1 MNQTTK
7 KTLIEVKNASL
18 IVAGR
23 LLLESINLSIQS
35 GEIVSIVGPNGAGK
49 TTLVKAMIGLIAFT
63 EGQVI
68 RSPKLRIGYMPQKMQ
83 LSTIFPLSVE
93 HFMNL
98 GQRHVDVPSALKQ
111 VGVQHVKDQPLYAL
125 SGGELQRVL
134 LARAMSRRPDLL
146 VLDEPAQGVD
156 LMGQAELYALI
167 SDIRESFGCA
177 ILLVSHDLNVVMAQ
191 TDVVVCL
198 NQHICC
204 KGHPETVSQDPEFA
218 ALFGKVAS
226 QLAFYTHKHDH
237 HHDVKGEVLPTQGK
251 QHD

>member
-23 LLLESINLSIQS
+23 LLLEAIDLNIQA

-49 TTLVKAMIGLIAFT
+49 TTLVKAMIGLIELTQGHIVRA
-63 EGQVI
+63 
-68 RSPKLRIGYMPQKMQ
+68 PKLRIGYMPQQLQ
-83 LSTIFPLSVE
+83 LSPIFPMSVT
-93 HFMNL
+93 HFMRL
-98 GQRHVDVPSALKQ
+98 GQQAVDAQAALKQ
-111 VGVQHVKDQPLYAL
+111 VGVLHVKDQPLHAL

-167 SDIRESFGCA
+167 SDLREKAGCA
-177 ILLVSHDLNVVMAQ
+177 ILLVSHDLHVVMAQ
-191 TDVVVCL
+191 TDIVVCL

-204 KGHPETVSQDPEFA
+204 KGHPEIVSRDPEFA
-218 ALFGKVAS
+218 ALFGQVAS
-226 QLAFYTHKHDH
+226 QLAFYTHNHDH
-237 HHDVKGEVLPTQGK
+237 HHDVKGDVLPKQGK
-251 QHD
+251 